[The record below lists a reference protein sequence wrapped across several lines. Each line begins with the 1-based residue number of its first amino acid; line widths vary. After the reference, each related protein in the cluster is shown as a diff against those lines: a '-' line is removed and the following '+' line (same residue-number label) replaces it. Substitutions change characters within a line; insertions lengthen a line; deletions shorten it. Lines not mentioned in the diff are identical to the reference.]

1 MRHHARLSAFV
12 PLHHQQLDRTAL
24 TGLYLPRLNQ
34 SFTHRGMTPEVRWV
48 NGGAV
53 ELAVAYEADI
63 QAEEGHHA
71 MWLNATLEAAQ
82 QAGLQVAEAYVT
94 RSISMALLG
103 GGAGVAGGYK
113 AGGVAGAFIVGAIG
127 LALGD
132 LIRTHVPIYRAEYSP
147 YYGWQLVRIQ
157 QLDPRNF
164 QVGLA

>member
-1 MRHHARLSAFV
+1 MRHHARLSALV
-12 PLHHQQLDRTAL
+12 PPHHQQFDRATL

-34 SFTHRGMTPEVRWV
+34 SFSHRGITPEMRWV

-63 QAEEGHHA
+63 QAEEGHHL

-82 QAGLQVAEAYVT
+82 QAGLRVAEAYVT

-113 AGGVAGAFIVGAIG
+113 AGGAAGAIVVGAIG
-127 LALGD
+127 LVLGN

-147 YYGWQLVRIQ
+147 YSGWQLVPVQ
-157 QLDPRNF
+157 QLDPRNLQF
-164 QVGLA
+164 GLA